1 MTLRFITW
9 NVEHGSAALIQTP
22 NGQQIAIDLGAD
34 AGFSPLRHMKY
45 RMGIDQLDKV
55 IITHPHMDHIEDIL
69 NFDLLRP
76 RILLRPRQL
85 TADDISKGHNN
96 VGPEA
101 VQIYQK
107 YLEIDAKYT
116 SLVDSADDPDIATNN
131 GGASIATFSPLRSP
145 KTNLNNHSIVTVI
158 EYQGVKI
165 LSPGDNE
172 ASILGGTARRCSIQ
186 GGHKEHSC
194 PCRAASWSG
203 VRVPP
208 GSFRSHISVVDHHFG
223 RKDGGHECYRSI
235 LHQVRRMERTE
246 EERRLREQEMSHDSK

>member
-1 MTLRFITW
+1 MQSPPVPVRGLSNCPSCPRFARRCAACGDTSS
-9 NVEHGSAALIQTP
+9 VHPLSVQLGRTPLATRRCRRGGCTSVSFCGSWCWCLFPLVCLCQNHYRPFEDTASASSS
-22 NGQQIAIDLGAD
+22 
-34 AGFSPLRHMKY
+34 SP
-45 RMGIDQLDKV
+45 
-55 IITHPHMDHIEDIL
+55 T
-69 NFDLLRP
+69 
-76 RILLRPRQL
+76 
-85 TADDISKGHNN
+85 
-96 VGPEA
+96 
-101 VQIYQK
+101 VQHRWI
-107 YLEIDAKYT
+107 
-116 SLVDSADDPDIATNN
+116 
-131 GGASIATFSPLRSP
+131 P

-165 LSPGDNE
+165 FSHGDNE